1 VREEAQEDGRKG
13 REKKE
18 RLKADSESNGHH
30 FNNLL
35 DICTVEMMSIAF
47 RTNFQPIFFSL
58 LFLPSSS
65 ASSRTYKY

>member
-35 DICTVEMMSIAF
+35 DILHC
-47 RTNFQPIFFSL
+47 
-58 LFLPSSS
+58 
-65 ASSRTYKY
+65 